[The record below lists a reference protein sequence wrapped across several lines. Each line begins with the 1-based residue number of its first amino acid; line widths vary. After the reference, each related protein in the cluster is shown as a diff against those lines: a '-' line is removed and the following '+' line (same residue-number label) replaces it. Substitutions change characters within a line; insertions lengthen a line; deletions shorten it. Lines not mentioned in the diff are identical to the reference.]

1 LGSKIYNKRHIILLI
16 REFLLLVDIPP
27 KTAYTE
33 DSGLIKLLKSEYFSL
48 FFIFV
53 ISFTLL
59 TTKGHGKEDQNIFF
73 NNVLKGYIGESAAY
87 YDPSPQN
94 TVIDVNSLTASN
106 VALGGE
112 DNQYLLGTIQQNSL
126 LSHGSVA
133 GVLEYTES
141 DRNEIITYTVQSGDV
156 LSLIARDYGVS
167 TNSLIWANNLKNANA
182 IQLDQELKIP
192 PVSGV
197 IHTVASGDTVS
208 SLASRYSADIE
219 EIIEFNSLPAD
230 GSLSIGMDIVVPGGE
245 ITTIRS
251 GTSTVRYAKTVPFA
265 NLPAL
270 IGYFF
275 HPTGGAG
282 RVSQWIHGRNA
293 VDIAAPCGTPLYAA
307 AGGNVVIATSTGWNG
322 GYGRYVKI
330 SHPNGTATVYGHVWD
345 VLVSAGQSVS
355 KGQKVATV
363 GSTGRSTGCHVH
375 FETHGARNP
384 ITL

>member
-1 LGSKIYNKRHIILLI
+1 M
-16 REFLLLVDIPP
+16 LLVDIPN

-33 DSGLIKLLKSEYFSL
+33 DSRLVKLLKSEYFSL

-59 TTKGHGKEDQNIFF
+59 TVKGHGKEDQNIFF
-73 NNVLKGYIGESAAY
+73 NNVLKGYVGESAAY

-94 TVIDVNSLTASN
+94 TVIDVNSLSASN
-106 VALGGE
+106 IALGGE
-112 DNQYLLGTIQQNSL
+112 DNQYLLGTIQENSL
-126 LSHGSVA
+126 LPYGSIA

-141 DRNEIITYTVQSGDV
+141 DRNTVITYTVQSGDV

-167 TNSLIWANNLKNANA
+167 TNSLIWANSLRDANS
-182 IQLDQELKIP
+182 IHPDQELKIP

-208 SLASRYSADIE
+208 SLANRYGADIK
-219 EIIEFNSLPAD
+219 EIIDFNSLPAD

-245 ITTIRS
+245 ITAIRS
-251 GTSTVRYAKTVPFA
+251 GASTVRYARTVPFA
-265 NLPAL
+265 NLPILA
-270 IGYFF
+270 GYYF
-275 HPTGGAG
+275 HPTGGVG

-307 AGGNVVIATSTGWNG
+307 ADGKTAIATTIGWNG
-322 GYGRYVKI
+322 GYGRYVKL

-355 KGQKVATV
+355 KGQKIATV